1 MRAYI
6 RHPSEFPIELGTSE
20 QNEVEE
26 RMSDV
31 SVGGL
36 SCHSRDELSQGQK
49 VTIRIP
55 TVEPAFEAEGRVVW
69 CRPDKDRYRV
79 GIAFSDAALA
89 FSARMVE
96 QVCHIERYRTHLVAE
111 GKDASLEDAASEW
124 IEKYASRFPR

>member
-20 QNEVEE
+20 EGQVEE
-26 RMSDV
+26 RLSDV

-36 SCHSRDELSQGQK
+36 SCHSRDELAEGQK
-49 VTIRIP
+49 VTVRIP
-55 TVEPAFEAEGRVVW
+55 VTEPAFEAEGRVVW

-96 QVCHIERYRTHLVAE
+96 QVCHIERYRTHLAE
-111 GKDASLEDAASEW
+111 QGKDASLETAATEW
-124 IEKYASRFPR
+124 IEKYAAKFPR